1 MKQDYKYMF
10 NEQEFVAVW
19 RKSDYEND
27 NIGDGIFLVYK
38 NEWEDTD
45 DYSIKTFDLLL
56 TSIEGNTIKLYPTPN
71 NAVIIVQQLPYSRK
85 SEYMEIPKE
94 YTFDTSFWHQ
104 FTHVTTEIRVKVL
117 IINLIFL
124 TLQHQIKSSGNKK
137 HQILSIFQ

>member
-10 NEQEFVAVW
+10 NEQEFVAVC

-27 NIGDGIFLVYK
+27 NIGDGIFLVCK

-56 TSIEGNTIKLYPTPN
+56 TSIEGNTIKLYPAPN

-94 YTFDTSFWHQ
+94 YTFDTSSGSVLFCVSVAISSKPVN
-104 FTHVTTEIRVKVL
+104 FGCRCKV
-117 IINLIFL
+117 
-124 TLQHQIKSSGNKK
+124 S
-137 HQILSIFQ
+137 

>member
-10 NEQEFVAVW
+10 NEQEFVAVC

-27 NIGDGIFLVYK
+27 NIGDGIFLVCK

-56 TSIEGNTIKLYPTPN
+56 TSIEGNSIKLYPAPN
-71 NAVIIVQQLPYSRK
+71 NAVIIVQQLPHSRK

-94 YTFDTSFWHQ
+94 YTFDTSF
-104 FTHVTTEIRVKVL
+104 
-117 IINLIFL
+117 
-124 TLQHQIKSSGNKK
+124 
-137 HQILSIFQ
+137 